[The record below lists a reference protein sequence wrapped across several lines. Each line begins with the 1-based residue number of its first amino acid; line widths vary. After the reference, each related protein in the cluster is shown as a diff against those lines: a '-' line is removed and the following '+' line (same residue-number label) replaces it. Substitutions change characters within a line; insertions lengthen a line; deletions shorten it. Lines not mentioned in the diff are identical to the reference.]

1 MLRKL
6 KDCVVTNKN
15 VFIRADLNVPL
26 LNGKVNDDTRIEA
39 IIPTLKYLLENEA
52 KVILTSHL
60 GRPKGKVVPELSL
73 KVLLPKLREFLPNIK
88 IYFVDD
94 CIGEK
99 VQKAV
104 KNTKYGEIILLENLR
119 FHAEETENNEV
130 FSRELASLANLYVN
144 DAFSCNHRKHASIVG
159 VPKILKGCAGFC
171 IEKEIE
177 NLTKLISDSKSPK
190 MIIIGGSK
198 ISSKLELLNNL
209 AVKMDYF
216 VIGGGMANTF
226 LYAQGYN
233 VGKSLY
239 EPDLKKDVL
248 KILKQAKKNKCEILL
263 PEDVVVC
270 KELKD
275 NTKSRIIKIS
285 EVEDDDIIAD
295 VGPKTIQN
303 AIAKIN
309 LCKSIIWNGPLGIY
323 EIPKFNEGT
332 KKIAEAIAKLT
343 KDRKISSIAGGGDI
357 ISALKSAN
365 LVSKFTYV
373 STAGG
378 AFLQWLEGRGLP
390 GLDAIEGR

>member
-1 MLRKL
+1 MFRKL

-15 VFIRADLNVPL
+15 VFVRADLNVPISK
-26 LNGKVNDDTRIEA
+26 GKVDDDTRIETT
-39 IIPTLKYLLENEA
+39 IPTLKYLLDNDA

-73 KVLLPKLREFLPNIK
+73 KVLLPKLREFLPNTK

-99 VQKAV
+99 VQEAV

-119 FHAEETENNEV
+119 FHAEEAENNEA

-144 DAFSCNHRKHASIVG
+144 DAFSCSHRKHASIVG

-171 IEKEIE
+171 VEKEIE
-177 NLTKLISDSKSPK
+177 NLTKLVSNSKPPK
-190 MIIIGGSK
+190 MVIIGGSK
-198 ISSKLELLNNL
+198 VSSKLELLNEL
-209 AVKMDYF
+209 AVTMDYF

-226 LYAQGYN
+226 LYAQDYN

-239 EPDLKKDVL
+239 EPDLKNDAL
-248 KILKQAKKNKCEILL
+248 KILKQAKKNNCEIIL

-275 NTKSRIIKIS
+275 NAKSRIIKIS
-285 EVEDDDIIAD
+285 EVEDDDIITD
-295 VGPKTIQN
+295 IGPKTIQN
-303 AIAKIN
+303 AIAKISE
-309 LCKSIIWNGPLGIY
+309 CKSVVWNGPLGIY

-332 KKIAEAIAKLT
+332 KKIAEVIAKLT
-343 KDRKISSIAGGGDI
+343 KDGKISSIAGGGDI
-357 ISALKSAN
+357 VSSLKSIKLAD
-365 LVSKFTYV
+365 KFSYI

-390 GLDAIEGR
+390 GLDVIEGR